1 VALTFEFH
9 SRNLNSTVL
18 PVDCFVVSAAIIYNI
33 GAEAH
38 LPHELHQ
45 RDRREDDPTRGGYLN
60 GNTVVLREK

>member
-1 VALTFEFH
+1 MFKIYC
-9 SRNLNSTVL
+9 RNFNSTVL
-18 PVDCFVVSAAIIYNI
+18 PVDCFVVSAAISYDV

-45 RDRREDDPTRGGYLN
+45 RDRGEDDPTRGGYLN